1 MTTVEIAEADGSNA
15 IEIDG
20 CDEFEIVSV
29 TTFGN
34 KPIVNKDSPTI
45 DDDAYVGEPRKY
57 IISGYVTDTNRRG
70 LESLKEAHDEVRILE
85 DSVKT
90 DDGFI
95 ISLKSKWRGYRNN
108 DYPWYVTITIIS
120 YEII

>member
-1 MTTVEIAEADGSNA
+1 MVTVEIAEADGSNA

-20 CDEFEIVSV
+20 CQEFEVVSV
-29 TTFGN
+29 ITFGK
-34 KPIVNKDSPTI
+34 KPIVNKDAPTI

-57 IISGYVTDTNRRG
+57 VISGYVTDTHRRN
-70 LESLKEAHDEVRILE
+70 LEARKEAHDEVRILE

-95 ISLKSKWRGYRNN
+95 VKLKSQWRGYEN
-108 DYPWYVTITIIS
+108 DDNPWYVTITIIS
-120 YEII
+120 YENI